1 MSFGVQILCCLA
13 VGNQRLQHIY
23 YGKHS
28 SVAESGHFWESH
40 CWECILNAYSRT
52 CFCLSCSMSLIKFIV
67 CGSQMVKYT
76 ESSDFMGPEHL
87 GSAEINLITNKE
99 LVCKYL
105 DSVEFIP
112 HIQTTV
118 TMMSTAEIELKVKN

>member
-1 MSFGVQILCCLA
+1 MFLSFMQ
-13 VGNQRLQHIY
+13 Y
-23 YGKHS
+23 
-28 SVAESGHFWESH
+28 VADKINCVW
-40 CWECILNAYSRT
+40 
-52 CFCLSCSMSLIKFIV
+52 LSDGEIHVLF
-67 CGSQMVKYT
+67 

-118 TMMSTAEIELKVKN
+118 TMMPTAEIELKVKN